1 MVEIV
6 RHLKKILG
14 AVTTLQQTTYNHHTR
29 HQKGGGDDLESL
41 LRLAE
46 LAEKSHSSLTGV
58 TSSQH
63 HTKTSK
69 LSEITIDVDKNW
81 AGKNITNFGTRGYNL
96 SNQLIAGI
104 SFNLGLAT
112 VGTKLAQALIPG
124 TFSISKVILWG
135 DNAPTGADLIVD
147 INKNGSTIF
156 TTQANRPK
164 IAAGAHSGES
174 GTPNIISINK
184 GDRLSVDTDQVGST
198 TPGGDDLLVTII
210 C

>member
-1 MVEIV
+1 MVEIIKQ
-6 RHLKKILG
+6 LKKILKG
-14 AVTTLQQTTYNHHTR
+14 VSTLQNTVFNHHTR
-29 HQKGGGDDLESL
+29 HESGGGDEISM
-41 LRLAE
+41 
-46 LAEKSHSSLTGV
+46 V
-58 TSSQH
+58 T
-63 HTKTSK
+63 K
-69 LSEITIDVDKNW
+69 LSQLIIDADKNW

-104 SFNLGLAT
+104 CFNLGLAT

-147 INKNGSTIF
+147 INKNGTTIF

-164 IAAGAHSGES
+164 ISAGSNSGES
-174 GTPNIISINK
+174 GTPNITSINK

-198 TPGGDDLLVTII
+198 TPGGDDLLVTVII
-210 C
+210 